1 MVAANGRVL
10 VTWLDRRRGRPLH
23 DIFATQVRPDGTVVR
38 PDGDLLMAPAD
49 VYGTIDLS
57 ISAAPGSGNFNL
69 AYGRDVAEQPFGTV
83 RTFLRT
89 ISPK

>member
-1 MVAANGRVL
+1 
-10 VTWLDRRRGRPLH
+10 
-23 DIFATQVRPDGTVVR
+23 
-38 PDGDLLMAPAD
+38 MAPAD

-57 ISAAPGSGNFNL
+57 LSAAPGSGNLNL